1 MVPSLPLLSCE
12 SPMSVKK
19 TLIEKNGYR
28 QNTRMALGRGS
39 VANCRKTRRQ
49 VLNFSAN
56 QSEGKQKVEKNPKTE
71 EIFPASA
78 SGFADSV
85 VVRKGETREATY
97 FFYNEF
103 KKVK

>member
-12 SPMSVKK
+12 SSMSVKK
-19 TLIEKNGYR
+19 TLIEKNSYR
-28 QNTRMALGRGS
+28 QNTWMALGRWS

-56 QSEGKQKVEKNPKTE
+56 QSEGRQKVEKNRRTE

-78 SGFADSV
+78 SGFADLV
-85 VVRKGETREATY
+85 VVRKGEIREASY
-97 FFYNEF
+97 LFYNEF

>member
-1 MVPSLPLLSCE
+1 MVPSLLLLSCE
-12 SPMSVKK
+12 SSMSVKK
-19 TLIEKNGYR
+19 TLIEKNSYR
-28 QNTRMALGRGS
+28 QNTWMALGRWS

-56 QSEGKQKVEKNPKTE
+56 QSEGRQKVEKNRRTE

-78 SGFADSV
+78 SGFADLV
-85 VVRKGETREATY
+85 VVRKGEIREASY
-97 FFYNEF
+97 LFYNEF

>member
-12 SPMSVKK
+12 SSMSVKK
-19 TLIEKNGYR
+19 TLIEKNSYR
-28 QNTRMALGRGS
+28 QNTWMALGRWS

-56 QSEGKQKVEKNPKTE
+56 QSEGRQKVEKNRRTE
-71 EIFPASA
+71 KIFPASA
-78 SGFADSV
+78 SGFADLV
-85 VVRKGETREATY
+85 VVRKGEIREASY